1 MTEAKTDT
9 KTKAVKQ
16 RRGKVPRAVAETATK
31 EAILHLRLERA
42 DHDALEA
49 LVLSTG
55 LDRGA
60 LARLVIR
67 AGLRVA
73 ENDPR
78 DLLAPKANR
87 GPTPNRGPTAA
98 TGARGASTD
107 GATATPRASANRGPT
122 AATGVVA
129 GSGIRVSPIR
139 AAGHVEDE
147 DDDISPVLHTADD
160 AQVSVATTV
169 ANDTSK
175 PRTKPT
181 KG

>member
-78 DLLAPKANR
+78 DLLAPNTCMGHAD
-87 GPTPNRGPTAA
+87 
-98 TGARGASTD
+98 ARAEHLRLL
-107 GATATPRASANRGPT
+107 PR
-122 AATGVVA
+122 
-129 GSGIRVSPIR
+129 
-139 AAGHVEDE
+139 
-147 DDDISPVLHTADD
+147 
-160 AQVSVATTV
+160 
-169 ANDTSK
+169 
-175 PRTKPT
+175 
-181 KG
+181 

>member
-16 RRGKVPRAVAETATK
+16 RRGKVPRAVAENAAK

-55 LDRGA
+55 LDRSA
-60 LARLVIR
+60 LTRLVLR
-67 AGLRVA
+67 AGIRVA

-78 DLLAPKANR
+78 DLLAPKV
-87 GPTPNRGPTAA
+87 
-98 TGARGASTD
+98 
-107 GATATPRASANRGPT
+107 RAG
-122 AATGVVA
+122 G
-129 GSGIRVSPIR
+129 GIQVSQVR
-139 AAGHVEDE
+139 AAEPVEGGV
-147 DDDISPVLHTADD
+147 SPVLHTA
-160 AQVSVATTV
+160 ANGQVSVATKV
-169 ANDTSK
+169 ANDASK

>member
-1 MTEAKTDT
+1 MT
-9 KTKAVKQ
+9 KTTKTPTTETTAAKLG
-16 RRGKVPRAVAETATK
+16 RGKVPQSVAENVAK

-55 LDRGA
+55 LDRSA
-60 LARLVIR
+60 LTRLVLR
-67 AGLRVA
+67 AGIRVA

-78 DLLAPKANR
+78 DLLAPK
-87 GPTPNRGPTAA
+87 
-98 TGARGASTD
+98 TGAARRTEGRGNASRPSAAVAD
-107 GATATPRASANRGPT
+107 GT
-122 AATGVVA
+122 
-129 GSGIRVSPIR
+129 IRVSPIR
-139 AAGHVEDE
+139 ASGTVEADEDE
-147 DDDISPVLHTADD
+147 TDDVSPVLHTAADG
-160 AQVSVATTV
+160 QVSVATTV